1 MTKPSPRRSKLK
13 PSARKT
19 QALGAPLVL
28 VLAAALALT
37 GCAGAP
43 ATTPAASG
51 GGAPPPAT
59 PPKVARFA
67 GPARS
72 AGGDPTACDAEAS
85 LTAASTEIGDLDPNP
100 DITFNFDG
108 PPTLVDQIKGGAPAD
123 VLATADEAN
132 MAKATEASIV
142 KPDLTHFATN
152 AGVLIVPK
160 GNPAQVTG
168 LDSSLDGTKLV
179 ICAPAVPCGATAKKI
194 ADDQGVTLKPV
205 SEEQKVTDVRGKV
218 SSGEADA
225 GIVFATDAK
234 SAGGAVETDGIH
246 PDTKFATR
254 YPMAIVADS
263 TNADAAQA
271 FIELVT
277 SEQGQAVL
285 AEYGFGAP

>member
-51 GGAPPPAT
+51 ASAPAPAT
-59 PPKVARFA
+59 PQKVTVFA
-67 GPARS
+67 A
-72 AGGDPTACDAEAS
+72 AS
-85 LTAASTEIGDLDPNP
+85 LTAAFTEIGDLDPNL

-108 PPTLVDQIKGGAPAD
+108 SPTLVDQIKGGAPAD

-205 SEEQKVTDVRGKV
+205 SEEQKVPDVRGKV

-234 SAGGAVETDGIH
+234 SAGDAVETIAID
-246 PDTKFATR
+246 PDKKFATR